1 MFWFFGCVAYGILT
15 PGQGLNLH
23 PLHQKAKS
31 QPLDHQGSPPNTFLK
46 RTFEWEILLNQ
57 V

>member
-23 PLHQKAKS
+23 PLHQKVKS
-31 QPLDHQGSPPNTFLK
+31 QPLDHQGGLPNTFLK
-46 RTFEWEILLNQ
+46 RTFE
-57 V
+57 